1 MTAIPSYDFGG
12 QVAFV
17 TAASSGMAASQSTAA
32 AISAALPPPDT
43 SYEP

>member
-17 TAASSGMAASQSTAA
+17 TAASSGMAAEPEHGGCDLGGYTAA
-32 AISAALPPPDT
+32 
-43 SYEP
+43 